1 MEYKFLEFT
10 VCGLIFDAFGVF
22 LLGVAFFFKSK
33 NTIINESDMYWDS
46 NPHVLRSIVASRLDG
61 ICGTTLLLTGFIF
74 QLCGYYNAT
83 SKLITGTSYILLI
96 VFIIYYFLCLR
107 NITIIEYC
115 DDLIKI
121 SKQRDAQPNSETMRR
136 KIHKIANVKQE

>member
-1 MEYKFLEFT
+1 MWFNFR
-10 VCGLIFDAFGVF
+10 CCWCFFAWCCI
-22 LLGVAFFFKSK
+22 FFKSK
-33 NTIINESDMYWDS
+33 STIINESDMYWDS
-46 NPHVLRSIVASRLDG
+46 NPHVLRSIVASRFDG

-74 QLCGYYNAT
+74 QLCGYFNAT

-96 VFIIYYFLCLR
+96 VFIIYYFLYIR

-115 DDLIKI
+115 DDLIKM
-121 SKQRDAQPNSETMRR
+121 SKQRDAEPNSETMQK